1 MFPRFYFVS
10 DDSLL
15 SILSNDVSME
25 SVKPHLKSL
34 FNDVSSYR
42 VSSNSNDKD
51 FPIITGVESHD
62 GEILPL
68 SQPVSI
74 IILNLHAELM
84 NILVMMEPF

>member
-15 SILSNDVSME
+15 SILSNDVSVE
-25 SVKPHLKSL
+25 SVKPHLNSL
-34 FNDVSSYR
+34 FNDVSSI
-42 VSSNSNDKD
+42 VSSSSNDKD
-51 FPIITGVESHD
+51 FPVITGVESRD

-74 IILNLHAELM
+74 CMYMLN
-84 NILVMMEPF
+84 